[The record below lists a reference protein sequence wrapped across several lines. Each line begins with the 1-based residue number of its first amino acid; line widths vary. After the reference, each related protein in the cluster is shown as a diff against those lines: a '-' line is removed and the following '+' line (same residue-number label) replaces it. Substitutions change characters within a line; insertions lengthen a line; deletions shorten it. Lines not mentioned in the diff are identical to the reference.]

1 MPDLPVFVL
10 MCLHRLFLIL
20 TSVTVS
26 VYLGAIHLNCHHFIS
41 LGRQSLIRNYLN
53 GTYHIISYHDCG
65 FAGCNAYNCQS
76 IGSFLKSFFSLLMM
90 SLWV

>member
-10 MCLHRLFLIL
+10 MFLQFLIL

-26 VYLGAIHLNCHHFIS
+26 AYLGAICHHFIS

-53 GTYHIISYHDCG
+53 GTNHIIYYHACG

-76 IGSFLKSFFSLLMM
+76 IGSFLKSFFSLLRMG
-90 SLWV
+90 LWV